1 MMKYHKYIFLLL
13 TISLASCATKGIKM
27 AKGERE
33 WVSNYPQDSKIK
45 HSIYLIGDAGGS
57 DMGETTIPLIELQ
70 KQLKVDNRDDDKTDV
85 VFLGDNIYPVGMP
98 PVSHENRADTEHKL
112 NMQLESVRGFEGN
125 VTFVPGNHDWYEF
138 GREGLKRQEVYIED
152 YLAQYNENFTD
163 YFRPSD
169 GCGDVAVHTVA
180 DKLAIISID
189 SHWFLKDMPRSGEYD
204 FSDCEIQTRKQFVS
218 AFADTLARLKDHD
231 IMLTMHHPFYTTG
244 KHGGYFKFSSYL
256 MPLTEYKKQI
266 RIPLPMSGYIVNNF
280 RARVSEQD
288 TKSAPYATYRQAL
301 IPKIEKHGKTIV
313 AAGHEHT
320 LQYHVIND
328 VDYIVSGSG
337 SKEGI
342 VQAEKYTKFAYGNYG
357 YVLVD
362 YHSNGKIWMSF
373 YALDED
379 DNNFIEV
386 YRAEI
391 SK

>member
-70 KQLKVDNRDDDKTDV
+70 KQLKVDNRDDDKTD
-85 VFLGDNIYPVGMP
+85 
-98 PVSHENRADTEHKL
+98 
-112 NMQLESVRGFEGN
+112 
-125 VTFVPGNHDWYEF
+125 GNHDWYEF

-362 YHSNGKIWMSF
+362 YHSNGCNHR
-373 YALDED
+373 
-379 DNNFIEV
+379 DNHDITVIYVPTNI
-386 YRAEI
+386 
-391 SK
+391 